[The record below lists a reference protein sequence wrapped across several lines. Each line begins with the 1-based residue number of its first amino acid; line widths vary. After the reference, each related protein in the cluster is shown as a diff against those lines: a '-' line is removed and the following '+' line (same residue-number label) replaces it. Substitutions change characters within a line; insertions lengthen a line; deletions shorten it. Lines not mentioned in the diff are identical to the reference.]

1 MIKVNLLPKNLRKR
15 VEPGYWRLAAI
26 GFFLLAGAVVGLLQ
40 FNLSLAI
47 TEGQRREADL
57 RREVAELQVFVRRE
71 QELRNEQAELQQIV
85 AIDRQIREG
94 TITWSAHLLDLLA
107 TLPRRPNG
115 APLITINGITAA
127 PSEGRADQPIFDRRP
142 VTAQFNITGVTF
154 TAADVATLVRAFED
168 SPIFAVNF
176 QNTAQAGGAAGEQ
189 TTYNFTVG
197 VGVIERLDAAST
209 TTQTTVQ
216 AGAGSR

>member
-40 FNLSLAI
+40 FNLSMSIA
-47 TEGQRREADL
+47 EGQRREADL

-71 QELRNEQAELQQIV
+71 QELRNEQTQLQQIV

-94 TITWSAHLLDLLA
+94 TITWSAHLVDLLA

-127 PSEGRADQPIFDRRP
+127 PSDVRAGQPIFDRQP
-142 VTAQFNITGVTF
+142 LTAQFNITGVTF
-154 TAADVATLVRAFED
+154 TAADVATLVRAFEN

-176 QNTAQAGGAAGEQ
+176 QNTAQAGGSAGEQ
-189 TTYNFTVG
+189 TVYNFTVG
-197 VGVIERLDAAST
+197 VGVIERADAAST